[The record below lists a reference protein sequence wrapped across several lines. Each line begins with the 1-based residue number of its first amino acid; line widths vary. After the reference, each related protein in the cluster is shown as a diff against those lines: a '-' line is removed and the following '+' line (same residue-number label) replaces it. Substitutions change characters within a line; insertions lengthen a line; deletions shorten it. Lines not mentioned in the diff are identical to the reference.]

1 MERTKGL
8 VKRAEEFADSKD
20 RANLA
25 SKYTAWKEGFIEG
38 YLAAVGDGLA
48 SGENVRPDARS
59 GLHLHSVTGSFN
71 LNIIRQWFDAVED
84 LNPGYLQKSDY
95 KLAKVIYEKLDFPI
109 PKSISSNC
117 R

>member
-1 MERTKGL
+1 MERTKEL

-48 SGENVRPDARS
+48 SGEDVRT
-59 GLHLHSVTGSFN
+59 V
-71 LNIIRQWFDAVED
+71 V
-84 LNPGYLQKSDY
+84 
-95 KLAKVIYEKLDFPI
+95 
-109 PKSISSNC
+109 
-117 R
+117 